1 MINLLNPSVV
11 SDLKSAR
18 LNVRLR
24 RAVLVCSLIALG
36 VAGIY
41 GGGFW
46 FARQEYL
53 DAEDRNNKAQAELR
67 DYADVKKTAATY
79 RANLIIA
86 EKILTK
92 EVTFS
97 KLLTDTGAIMPQN
110 TVLANLTL
118 ATTTTVSANSKPG
131 ALQLA
136 ARTKSYDDALRLK
149 ESLESSPLYSDVH
162 LLQVAKPEKPA
173 DRGLEALYPFQAT
186 YNVILDT
193 SVIGA
198 SS

>member
-1 MINLLNPSVV
+1 
-11 SDLKSAR
+11 
-18 LNVRLR
+18 
-24 RAVLVCSLIALG
+24 
-36 VAGIY
+36 
-41 GGGFW
+41 
-46 FARQEYL
+46 
-53 DAEDRNNKAQAELR
+53 
-67 DYADVKKTAATY
+67 
-79 RANLIIA
+79 
-86 EKILTK
+86 
-92 EVTFS
+92 
-97 KLLTDTGAIMPQN
+97 MPQN

-193 SVIGA
+193 SIIGA